1 MPVRLGTRGSALAL
15 AQAREVAAL
24 MAAEGIETELVEITT
39 TGDRARALVDKEKWV
54 KELELALLAGEID
67 LAVHSAK
74 DVPGELPD
82 GLDLLGAP
90 ARADARDV
98 LCGAASL
105 AALPAGAR
113 VGTSSVRRASQVLAA
128 REDVEIVAI
137 RGNVDTRLRKL
148 DDGEADA
155 LVLAAAGL
163 DRLGRSDAADARLD
177 DLVPAPGQ
185 GVIVLE
191 GRAGDEVAA
200 DAARRITDV
209 PSWTALLAERTVVC
223 ELGATCHTPVGAHA
237 VLDGDDLLLDV
248 YVGLPDGAA
257 WIRDGVRG
265 GRREPEDLGRLAA
278 GRVLTA
284 GGDDILQIAEGM
296 ARDAAAGGGAGPVRS
311 QGPREGAA

>member
-1 MPVRLGTRGSALAL
+1 VPVRLGTRGSALAL
-15 AQAREVAAL
+15 VQARHVGAL
-24 MAAEGIETELVEITT
+24 LSAEGVETEIVEITT

-54 KELELALLAGEID
+54 KELELALLAGEVD

-74 DVPGELPD
+74 DVPGDLPD

-113 VGTSSVRRASQVLAA
+113 VGTSSLRRASQVLAA
-128 REDVEIVAI
+128 REDVEITEI
-137 RGNVDTRLRKL
+137 RGNVDTRLRKHA
-148 DDGEADA
+148 DGEADA

-185 GVIVLE
+185 GVIALE
-191 GRAGDEVAA
+191 GRTGDAAAA

-209 PSWTALLAERTVVC
+209 PSWTALLAERTVVT

-237 VLDGDDLLLDV
+237 VLDGDDLVLDV
-248 YVGLPDGAA
+248 FVGLPDGAA
-257 WIRDGVRG
+257 WVRDAVRG
-265 GRREPEDLGRLAA
+265 GRREPEELGRLAA
-278 GRVLTA
+278 GRIVAA
-284 GGDDILQIAEGM
+284 GGDEFPE
-296 ARDAAAGGGAGPVRS
+296 GGA
-311 QGPREGAA
+311 A